1 MKKPR
6 TGGSGAS
13 WFLLGERGDGREPI
27 TVTRTYAFEAPR
39 TTPAS
44 ITIWSQFEDANR
56 PNEPGFSLQTTRWEN
71 ISDMKGLTD
80 IRDKSCAVALSK
92 FG

>member
-6 TGGSGAS
+6 MGGSGAS

-27 TVTRTYAFEAPR
+27 TVTATYAFDAPR

-44 ITIWSQFEDANR
+44 ITICPQVLGKAEFWLR
-56 PNEPGFSLQTTRWEN
+56 EPS
-71 ISDMKGLTD
+71 
-80 IRDKSCAVALSK
+80 
-92 FG
+92 